1 MPKSGG
7 GDAAGVCRPGLEGS
21 AVGLPSLG
29 ASRSGL
35 WKKPAWKQ
43 SPAHPASPETSL
55 QATRDSLRHSS
66 SPGKVARRTVQL
78 TPRDLRSRP
87 SVLF

>member
-7 GDAAGVCRPGLEGS
+7 GDAAGVRRPGLEGS

-43 SPAHPASPETSL
+43 SPAPPASPATSL

-66 SPGKVARRTVQL
+66 SPGKVARRTV
-78 TPRDLRSRP
+78 
-87 SVLF
+87 